1 MVIPYVKLV
10 FISGRAEMGQVTASL
25 ALRAMWTQTLSRMSW
40 EGIAQVRKCTYIRR
54 ELRSEVLVE

>member
-1 MVIPYVKLV
+1 MCEAGFHLV
-10 FISGRAEMGQVTASL
+10 ISGRAEMGPATASL

-40 EGIAQVRKCTYIRR
+40 EGIAQVRKSTYIRCR